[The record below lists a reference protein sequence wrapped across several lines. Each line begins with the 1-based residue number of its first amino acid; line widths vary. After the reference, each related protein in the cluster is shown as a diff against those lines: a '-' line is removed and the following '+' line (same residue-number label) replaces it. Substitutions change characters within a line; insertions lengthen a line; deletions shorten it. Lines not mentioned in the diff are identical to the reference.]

1 MASYQQTFFNGQFV
15 HLFRDPRLQVLHL
28 FPGRLAV
35 SLVIGLVVR
44 VCFAQTGDHHING
57 LFPQRHFKPN
67 VRVKVIL
74 VLVRIEQLG
83 FV

>member
-15 HLFRDPRLQVLHL
+15 HLFRRPSLQGIHL
-28 FPGRLAV
+28 FLGRLAI

-44 VCFAQTGDHHING
+44 IRVAQADDHNING